1 MKNQEIA
8 LELAE
13 RAGYDGV
20 EYLGTYKD
28 RDVFNPTYDGDDTAF
43 VGAPLVIFV
52 ENGKARMSTADEAFE
67 YLDYTLRDEYRKMS
81 AEELKNQQTETLL

>member
-28 RDVFNPTYDGDDTAF
+28 RDVFNPTYDGDGTDY

-52 ENGKARMSTADEAFE
+52 ENGEARMSTADEAFE
-67 YLDYTLRDEYRKMS
+67 YLDYTLQNSPAEADED
-81 AEELKNQQTETLL
+81 EEN